1 MIQHVVGDMLDF
13 SKDTP
18 DIIIHQTNCEGKMGG
33 GVAKVI
39 KEKFPKVYVEYL
51 EFIAHNLFEQRDTIA
66 LPIKCSNLL
75 GRFFYSDVPVGDK
88 SVLFVDLFAQD
99 SCSEGTSSFSEK
111 RFTSYDAMHEGLI
124 DIRNM
129 LVFSYHVQKLHGT
142 RPVKIWMPEKI
153 GCVKGGGK
161 YEIVKAIVES
171 VFDNPSFS
179 NMIDLTLFTLPEKNS
194 NLPKG
199 PFDAM

>member
-18 DIIIHQTNCEGKMGG
+18 DIIIHQTNCEGRMGG

-51 EFIAHNLFEQRDTIA
+51 EFIAHNLFEKRDTIS

-75 GRFFYSDVPVGDK
+75 GKFSWSEVHVGDK
-88 SVLFVDLFAQD
+88 KVIFANLFAQD
-99 SCSEGTSSFSEK
+99 SCSEGAAAFSEK
-111 RFTSYDAMHEGLI
+111 RFTSYDAMHEGLF

-129 LVFSYHVQKLHGT
+129 LVDSYYVHKLHAN

-171 VFDNPSFS
+171 VFDNPGFRD
-179 NMIDLTLFTLPEKNS
+179 MIDLTLFTLPEKNS
-194 NLPKG
+194 NFPKG
-199 PFDAM
+199 PADAM

>member
-1 MIQHVVGDMLDF
+1 MIQHVIGDMLDF

-18 DIIIHQTNCEGKMGG
+18 DLIIHQTNCEGRMGG

-51 EFIAHNLFEQRDTIA
+51 EFIAHDLFEKRDTIA

-75 GRFFYSDVPVGDK
+75 GRFSYSDVPVGDK
-88 SVLFVDLFAQD
+88 NVYFVNLFAQD
-99 SCSEGTSSFSEK
+99 SCSEGTAAFSEK
-111 RFTSYDAMHEGLI
+111 RFTSYDAMHEGLF
-124 DIRNM
+124 DIRNI
-129 LVFSYHVQKLHGT
+129 LVYSYYVQKLHAN

-171 VFDNPSFS
+171 VFDNPGWR

-194 NLPKG
+194 KLSKG
-199 PFDAM
+199 PADEM

>member
-1 MIQHVVGDMLDF
+1 MLDF

-18 DIIIHQTNCEGKMGG
+18 DLIIHQTNCEGRMGG

-39 KEKFPKVYVEYL
+39 KEKFPQVYVEYL
-51 EFIAHNLFEQRDTIA
+51 EFIAHDLFEKRDTIA

-75 GRFFYSDVPVGDK
+75 GRFSYSKVPVGDK
-88 SVLFVDLFAQD
+88 SVLFVNLFAQD
-99 SCSEGTSSFSEK
+99 SCSEGESSFSGK
-111 RFTSYDAMHEGLI
+111 RFTSYDAMHEGMV
-124 DIRNM
+124 DIRNV
-129 LVFSYHVQKLHGT
+129 LVYSYHVQMLHGI

-171 VFDNPSFS
+171 VFDHPGFKD
-179 NMIDLTLFTLPEKNS
+179 MIDLTLFTLPEKNS
-194 NLPKG
+194 KLPKG
-199 PFDAM
+199 PADEM

>member
-51 EFIAHNLFEQRDTIA
+51 EVIAHNLFDKRDTIS

-75 GRFFYSDVPVGDK
+75 GKFSYSDVPVGDK
-88 SVLFVDLFAQD
+88 SVLFVNLFAQD
-99 SCSEGTSSFSEK
+99 SCSEGTCSFSEK

-124 DIRNM
+124 DIRNL
-129 LVFSYHVQKLHGT
+129 LVFSYHVQKLHGI

-171 VFDNPSFS
+171 VFEHPGFRD
-179 NMIDLTLFTLPEKNS
+179 IVELTLFTLPEKNS
-194 NLPKG
+194 SLPKG